1 MPVIGTKK
9 FWKPAQGASASQ
21 KENQILKNS
30 GYINLQLRTV
40 NYMSVG
46 NFWQDTFGG
55 RDNVALTTTLKYQS
69 GVDSVEATAVQDMRE
84 VKVNDNYNFGLQR
97 NIAVK
102 IPANADAISMDVKM
116 TAVKGDTLQAK
127 FDMLNNPE
135 YQAAL
140 QLAPT
145 IVGQVIT
152 VTSLVKKLFTDSDPH
167 AQLEASYA
175 GIISHQQEDNPVSNG
190 KLTRG
195 LLIMI
200 GTNDGDNFSDVDESK
215 FELRGDTL
223 YYKSKE
229 VENTYLVFNISF
241 EQYKGDDEKSIWFK
255 KYNDSLNNLDKIL
268 LTTDTAEIAK
278 IYADSKTMWI
288 EGNALID
295 ADSTYI
301 NTEKIK
307 IKSVAIK
314 TINSKYKELTTPA
327 AAAANIAS
335 STEIL
340 EGLTGSA
347 NFSTIM
353 DAMPA
358 TASFMNDA
366 LNLDPDQ
373 PVDNILISGLAAD
386 DKKLSEMISKDTQ
399 EYIANLEENNVTF
412 NLTH

>member
-69 GVDSVEATAVQDMRE
+69 GVDSVEATAVQDMRD

-175 GIISHQQEDNPVSNG
+175 GIISHQHEENPVSNG

-278 IYADSKTMWI
+278 IYSDSKTMWI

-327 AAAANIAS
+327 AAAANLAS

-358 TASFMNDA
+358 TASFMNDT